1 MKDAKSTSRKVVLAA
16 FLACFCLFGFRSTFS
31 ILQVPMGKDLGWTGS
46 QLSMGYSLMMM
57 VYAVTAFFAG
67 KIVDKSGCRPV
78 YFAGAVGATGA
89 FCVPAAGAFAAP
101 LAAAPCVACAG

>member
-78 YFAGAVGATGA
+78 YFAGAVFCCLGMVATSFINDIDMYVVGI
-89 FCVPAAGAFAAP
+89 FDNIMS
-101 LAAAPCVACAG
+101 